1 MKMKTNSAGL
11 KIIKESEGLR
21 LKAYKCPAGVWT
33 IGYGHT
39 KGVREGDVITEEEAE
54 ELLQKDLEIT
64 EHFITRIASRLK
76 KPIDGNQFSA
86 LVSFVYN
93 IGTGAFKRSTLYT
106 LLLNNPDDADIHQE
120 FNKWVYVNHVVMP
133 GLVTRRQKEADL
145 YFEEEEIEYNPP
157 YTLPK
162 KSQNSEQY
170 YNQG

>member
-1 MKMKTNSAGL
+1 MTMKINSAGL

-54 ELLQKDLEIT
+54 KLLQEDVMLT
-64 EHFITRIASRLK
+64 EQFITRIASRLK
-76 KPIDGNQFSA
+76 KTIDGNQFSA

-106 LLLNNPDDADIHQE
+106 LLLNDPDDA
-120 FNKWVYVNHVVMP
+120 
-133 GLVTRRQKEADL
+133 
-145 YFEEEEIEYNPP
+145 
-157 YTLPK
+157 
-162 KSQNSEQY
+162 
-170 YNQG
+170 